1 MKFASPLYFLLLIP
15 VWVFFL
21 LYVTGKVG
29 RGAVLRFSSVE
40 LVKRSKGRTLSFGR
54 FVTGL
59 LRAAALT
66 MLVFALARPQTGTG
80 EDKTKQQVVD
90 IVISLDVSGSMATL
104 DFQPD
109 NRLVAAKI
117 EAKNFIEARKNDRIG
132 LVIFAG
138 QSFTQ
143 CPLTVDHRA
152 ILTLLDQIQLGTLED
167 GTAIGLG
174 LASAVNRLK
183 NSEAKTKLVVLLT
196 DGVNNAGEI
205 DPLTAAE
212 LAKQL
217 KVRVYTVGV
226 GKEGTSLMPVL
237 DPVYG
242 QRFLKVETQI
252 DEKLMDTIARKTGG
266 RYFRAQ
272 DTRSL
277 REIFKEIDKLE
288 KTEVEV
294 ERFMHYE
301 EKYLWFLWPALF
313 LLLAELVW
321 NGLLF
326 VKVP

>member
-1 MKFASPLYFLLLIP
+1 MKFAQPLYFLLLLP
-15 VWVFFL
+15 VWVFFF
-21 LYVTGKVG
+21 LYIAGKIG
-29 RGAVLRFSSVE
+29 RGAVLRFSSVD
-40 LVKRSKGRTLSFGR
+40 LIKKSKGRRLSFGR
-54 FVTGL
+54 LLSGF

-66 MLVFALARPQTGTG
+66 LLICALARPQTGTG

-90 IVISLDVSGSMATL
+90 IVVSLDVSGSMATL

-109 NRLVAAKI
+109 NRLVVAKM
-117 EAKNFIEARKNDRIG
+117 EAKRFIEARKNDRIG

-143 CPLTVDHRA
+143 CPLTVDHTA
-152 ILTLLDQIQLGTLED
+152 ILTLLDQIQLGTLQD

-196 DGVNNAGEI
+196 DGVNNTGEV

-217 KVRVYTVGV
+217 NVRVYTIGV
-226 GKEGTSLMPVL
+226 GKQGVSMLPVT
-237 DPVYG
+237 DPVFG
-242 QRFLKVETQI
+242 QRLLKVETQI
-252 DEKLMDTIARKTGG
+252 DEKMLDTIARKTGG

-272 DTRSL
+272 DARSL

-288 KTEVEV
+288 KTEIEV

-301 EKYLWFLWPALF
+301 EQYFWFLWPALF
-313 LLLAELVW
+313 LLLVERVW
-321 NGLLF
+321 SGFIF